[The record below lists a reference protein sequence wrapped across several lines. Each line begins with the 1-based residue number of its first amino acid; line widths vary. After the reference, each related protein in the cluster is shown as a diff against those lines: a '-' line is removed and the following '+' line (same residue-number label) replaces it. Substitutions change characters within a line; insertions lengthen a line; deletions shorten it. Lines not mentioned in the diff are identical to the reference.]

1 MISNDGDK
9 DKKELIID
17 AAIGLLKFS
26 YMKRRKMYYGEKIKK
41 NKFQQ
46 DVLNSVYEVSSFP
59 STETRCEIALLLG
72 IPQRS
77 VQVWFQNKRQLSKKR
92 EGTKQVKIHSDEL
105 IIKDNIES
113 EITNDDEVF
122 DIPSLKLVEII
133 EHCKKKPEKY

>member
-1 MISNDGDK
+1 MISNDEDK
-9 DKKELIID
+9 DKKELVVD

-46 DVLNSVYEVSSFP
+46 DVLNSIYEVSSFP

-77 VQVWFQNKRQLSKKR
+77 VQVWFQNKRQLTKKR
-92 EGTKQVKIHSDEL
+92 DGFKQAKMHSDDTL
-105 IIKDNIES
+105 IKDNIES

-122 DIPSLKLVEII
+122 DIPSLKLVELI
-133 EHCKKKPEKY
+133 EKCKKNPEKY